1 MTSISIERVY
11 PHRIEKLWQALTTPE
26 LLERWL
32 MPNDFR
38 PEVGH
43 QFTFRTD
50 PGPGFDGIVHCQV
63 LEIEEPRLLRLSWK
77 GGPIDTEV
85 TFRLE
90 AVDDGAATRLHMQQT
105 GFVGF
110 KAWLVSRILKLGSRS
125 IYGKRLPQVLDEME
139 TQTSTATEPIAERA

>member
-1 MTSISIERVY
+1 MTTINIERVY
-11 PHRIEKLWQALTTPE
+11 PHRIENVWKALTTPE

-50 PGPGFDGIVHCQV
+50 PGPGFDGIVHCEV
-63 LEIEEPRLLRLSWK
+63 LEIEEPQLLRLSWK

-90 AVDDGAATRLHMQQT
+90 AVQDGAATRLHMRQT

-110 KAWLVSRILKLGSRS
+110 KAWLVSRILKLGSRT

-139 TQTSTATEPIAERA
+139 AAPHSAAGAVS